1 MTIGRLSITI
11 SLLRLT
17 VERIHI
23 WILYAVMAL
32 STTVGIVLFFVA
44 MFQCQPVSYYWDRLS
59 IEGHCL
65 DMDLLLGI
73 VYMYSAVAATCD
85 FIIGILPVLLIWRLQ
100 MDRRTKT
107 AVAGIL
113 GIACMF
119 VLEPPWIVVLDTKT
133 LSVERALL

>member
-1 MTIGRLSITI
+1 
-11 SLLRLT
+11 
-17 VERIHI
+17 
-23 WILYAVMAL
+23 MAL